1 MQKRVYNILVFLLIT
16 AAASGQASPSM
27 LQSADSLYAAK
38 QYTQAFE
45 RYDVLFAGGH
55 YSPAML
61 LKMAH
66 IQEGLGHLG
75 QALYYINLYFLATND
90 TAALRKMEELAEKN
104 NLEGYQNNETKK
116 LKALLNEYNTTI
128 TPLLVV
134 TCLFFFS
141 LVVYTREKKKVR
153 PTFSAAMLVL
163 SVVVLFV
170 YTNVSS
176 ASERGIVAAPKT
188 YLMSGPSAG
197 AALVAIIGEGHQLE
211 IKGKKDVWLKVQWKE
226 REVYVKE
233 FLLKPV
239 KL

>member
-16 AAASGQASPSM
+16 ATASGQASPSM
-27 LQSADSLYAAK
+27 LQTADSLYAAK

-45 RYDVLFAGGH
+45 RYDVLFAGGR

-104 NLEGYQNNETKK
+104 NLEGYQNNESKK

-128 TPLLVV
+128 TLFLVV
-134 TCLFFFS
+134 TCLIFLS

-153 PTFSAAMLVL
+153 PTFSSAMLVL

-170 YTNVSS
+170 YTNFSS

-197 AALVAIIGEGHQLE
+197 ASLVAIIGEGHQLE
-211 IKGKKDVWLKVQWKE
+211 ITGKKDVWLKVQWKE

-233 FLLKPV
+233 FLLKPI